1 MNTRVIWN
9 SPCETL
15 VEGICRQA
23 AKDYISKG
31 KSPTVEYRRK
41 DAEQFFMSSWFEL
54 LTGLDGKRILDKL
67 DEMKK

>member
-31 KSPTVEYRRK
+31 KSSTARYLRE
-41 DAEQFFMSSWFEL
+41 DARQFFLSGWFEF
-54 LTGLDGKRILDKL
+54 LTGLDGKTILDKL
-67 DEMKK
+67 EELKK

>member
-31 KSPTVEYRRK
+31 KSSVAKYWRD
-41 DAEQFFMSSWFEL
+41 DARQFFLSSWFEF